1 MKHTHTL
8 DCGGIEV
15 AVTFYT
21 EYVNNQIDRP
31 NGLGIEHVRQL
42 EIECMTYDRSKF
54 TEDEQH
60 IIESYLLNNRN
71 TRDEMLELAQVAHS
85 EAEA

>member
-15 AVTFYT
+15 DFTFDT
-21 EYVNNQIDRP
+21 KYVNNQIDRP

-42 EIECMTYDRSKF
+42 EIECITYDRAKF
-54 TEDEQH
+54 TEEERH
-60 IIESYLLNNRN
+60 IIDSYLLCNRN
-71 TRDEMLELAQVAHS
+71 TRDEMLELAQIAHS
-85 EAEA
+85 EALV